1 MPEPRDTVRAGI
13 PGNARWLM
21 LLLCFIGVFINYLDR
36 TNFSVAAPLMA
47 KDINL
52 SPSELGLLFGS
63 FFFIYSIVVVPIG
76 ALVDRFGPRGSYPI
90 FMVLWSAAS
99 AGTGLA
105 GSVGPLLVSRS
116 VMGGGEASCFPTN
129 SKVVSEWFPHHQR
142 ATATSLWHVGIGL
155 SSAASIPLVGYLIL
169 QYGWRLSFVI
179 TAAAGILF
187 ALLWY
192 LVYRDPRPEERPQT
206 AFDAAPLAGRLPWW
220 RLARHRTVWGLALG
234 FFCAN
239 TINSFFMGWFPSYLM
254 HERGFTLQ
262 QVTTVGA
269 LPAVS
274 ALIGG
279 LLGGIMAD
287 LLYRRGFTINVAR
300 KTCLVGGLVASSLVA
315 VGVLVSD
322 ITVAFVFFSLSYA
335 GIAFTSANIQSVPM
349 EIAPSKAE
357 VASVTAISTVG
368 GAFAGLVG
376 NWLVGVFIQLMG
388 GSYVAT
394 IVGVGAF
401 ALVAALVYL
410 FVVGP
415 IRPLSRDELGLP
427 RASEPPARSVLA

>member
-1 MPEPRDTVRAGI
+1 MARI
-13 PGNARWLM
+13 PGKARWLM

-36 TNFSVAAPLMA
+36 TNFSIAAPLMA
-47 KDINL
+47 RDIHL
-52 SPSELGLLFGS
+52 SPSEMGLLFGA
-63 FFFIYSIVVVPIG
+63 FFFIYSVVVIPIG
-76 ALVDRFGPRGSYPI
+76 TLVDRFGPRGSYPA
-90 FMVLWSAAS
+90 FMVLWSVAS
-99 AGTGLA
+99 AGTGA
-105 GSVGPLLVSRS
+105 ASSIGPLLISRS

-129 SKVVSEWFPHHQR
+129 SKVVAEWFPHEQR

-169 QYGWRLSFVI
+169 HFGWRLSFLI
-179 TAAAGILF
+179 TGAVGIVF
-187 ALLWY
+187 ALAWY
-192 LVYRDPRPEERPQT
+192 VIYRDPRPEERPQQQPGT
-206 AFDAAPLAGRLPWW
+206 AQSTPSDRLPWW

-279 LLGGIMAD
+279 LLGGVLAD
-287 LLYRRGFTINVAR
+287 LLYRRGFTINAAR

-315 VGVLVSD
+315 VGVLVPD

-349 EIAPSKAE
+349 EVAPSRAE
-357 VASVTAISTVG
+357 VGSVTAISTVG

-376 NWLVGVFIQLMG
+376 NWLVGVFIQLAG

-394 IVGVGAF
+394 IVGVGLF
-401 ALVAALVYL
+401 ALVAALIYL

-415 IRPLSRDELGLP
+415 IRPLNRGELGLP
-427 RASEPPARSVLA
+427 QADDTLARTSIA